1 MKARKLI
8 LSVVL
13 LFLILISISS
23 ASVSVEADE
32 RTSSVETDEKIFTIT
47 DFSGR
52 IGEESFDSVAEFE
65 RLINEPIIAGT
76 QIEINCS
83 IELVSPPPRFVHFL
97 RLYSGLPESRWDA
110 TPARLKDVQVWA
122 DHGPET
128 HLWVPPTHDVLEM
141 TVSFSGRIPHPVVE
155 DVTRTDEGAAVRR
168 TLVREILAEILL
180 IEVRKTLAEF
190 PYTTDPEAWVRSSV
204 LDSSV
209 VRATGIA
216 TSEMIKDARAGIE
229 EMEKALALLED
240 PEGEVQE
247 RLAMMPHNAGDL
259 FGALIIRQRNLA
271 NSLHRLLEGG
281 YPDIVLEK
289 APGITGVIHG
299 TKVVVRDIE
308 EVEEFWR
315 IIAQK
320 DHDIKQLTDD
330 IAARDQDIEGLTAE
344 LGLLQGDLDAARGRT
359 TIFMA
364 LTGVFVVLAIVFFLW
379 AWFEKR
385 SKQDREEEEIE

>member
-13 LFLILISISS
+13 LFLILVSISS

-32 RTSSVETDEKIFTIT
+32 RTSSVETDEKIFRIT
-47 DFSGR
+47 DFSGK

-110 TPARLKDVQVWA
+110 TPARLKEVQVWS

-190 PYTTDPEAWVRSSV
+190 PYTTDPKAWVRSSV
-204 LDSSV
+204 PDSSV
-209 VRATGIA
+209 VRATGTA
-216 TSEMIKDARAGIE
+216 TSEMIKDARVAIE
-229 EMEKALALLED
+229 EMKKALALLED
-240 PEGEVQE
+240 PEGEVQQKI
-247 RLAMMPHNAGDL
+247 RKMPGEVRESLNALVEMQRGLVQSAKAL
-259 FGALIIRQRNLA
+259 FEKGYPAKASEMALGVKEYALKTSELIDTLPVEEQEEPILWYVIIGVIALIVGLA
-271 NSLHRLLEGG
+271 GGMLLG
-281 YPDIVLEK
+281 YS
-289 APGITGVIHG
+289 T
-299 TKVVVRDIE
+299 
-308 EVEEFWR
+308 F
-315 IIAQK
+315 
-320 DHDIKQLTDD
+320 
-330 IAARDQDIEGLTAE
+330 
-344 LGLLQGDLDAARGRT
+344 GR
-359 TIFMA
+359 
-364 LTGVFVVLAIVFFLW
+364 
-379 AWFEKR
+379 R
-385 SKQDREEEEIE
+385 